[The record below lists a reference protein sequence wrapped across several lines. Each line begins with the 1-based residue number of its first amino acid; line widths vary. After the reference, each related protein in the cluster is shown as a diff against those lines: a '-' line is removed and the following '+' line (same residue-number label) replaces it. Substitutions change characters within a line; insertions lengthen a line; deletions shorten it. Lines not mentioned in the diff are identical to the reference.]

1 MNFALSQQRTD
12 RHPVGLLIVVGLH
25 VLLAGALLSARLVRG
40 PAEPALIDIRPVD
53 QPKPVERPPVD
64 LPKVRDPVIHPP
76 LVATPTEI
84 VVDKTVDT
92 LVVPPVTDDKPVVVA
107 SIGQPNDNVV
117 HDQPARTTPHPA
129 FINAGAAQCR
139 PEYPAAALR
148 AGATGTTLIR
158 FSVDA
163 TGRISGSRILQAS
176 GSSRENRLMDKAA
189 ADALAQCP
197 VQVGTD
203 DLGRPVG
210 TTTDVRYDWKMN

>member
-1 MNFALSQQRTD
+1 MNFALSQHRTD

-25 VLLAGALLSARLVRG
+25 VVLAGALLSAKLAKS
-40 PAEPALIDIRPVD
+40 PAEPALIDIRPVE
-53 QPKPVERPPVD
+53 QPKPVERPPVE

-76 LVATPTEI
+76 IVSTPTQI
-84 VVDKTVDT
+84 VVDKEDAIVAP
-92 LVVPPVTDDKPVVVA
+92 LATDDKPVVVA

-117 HDQPARTTPHPA
+117 HEQPARATPHPA

-148 AGATGTTLIR
+148 AGATGSTVIR

>member
-1 MNFALSQQRTD
+1 MNFALSQHRTD

-25 VLLAGALLSARLVRG
+25 VVLAGALLSAKLAKA
-40 PAEPALIDIRPVD
+40 PAEPALIDIRPVE
-53 QPKPVERPPVD
+53 QPKPVERPPVE

-76 LVATPTEI
+76 IVSTPTQI
-84 VVDKTVDT
+84 VVDKEDAIVAP
-92 LVVPPVTDDKPVVVA
+92 LATDDKPVVIA
-107 SIGQPNDNVV
+107 SVGLPNDNVV
-117 HDQPARTTPHPA
+117 HDQPARATPHPA

-148 AGATGTTLIR
+148 AGATGSTVIR